1 MTCESKSNR
10 HGMAP
15 REWTKAEVRRC
26 TMSLPR
32 YLLLYRSRGQQQ
44 RCILVRP
51 YHQDSMVAAEKAT
64 ETKIEWCD
72 LSKKPTDNR
81 HSCRG
86 ADRTYGVQQ
95 QLGLIKDKAASL
107 AALYFQ

>member
-26 TMSLPR
+26 TMPLPQ

-72 LSKKPTDNR
+72 LSESLQTTD
-81 HSCRG
+81 
-86 ADRTYGVQQ
+86 
-95 QLGLIKDKAASL
+95 IAAVVLTEHMECSSSWD
-107 AALYFQ
+107 